1 MKNFALK
8 ILRLLRRLMVWLTL
22 LLAGWL
28 FSLIVDVQFALGF
41 LSGWFA
47 KQGFDQVSDFL
58 LQLMS
63 L

>member
-1 MKNFALK
+1 MRNLALK
-8 ILRLLRRLMVWLTL
+8 SWRLLRRIFVGLAL

-47 KQGFDQVSDFL
+47 KQGFDQISDFL
-58 LQLMS
+58 VQLMS

>member
-1 MKNFALK
+1 MRNFAARSLFF
-8 ILRLLRRLMVWLTL
+8 IRRMLVWLTL
-22 LLAGWL
+22 LVAGWL

-58 LQLMS
+58 VSLMS
-63 L
+63 I

>member
-1 MKNFALK
+1 MRNLVSKSLG
-8 ILRLLRRLMVWLTL
+8 LLRRLLVWLVL
-22 LLAGWL
+22 FVAGWM

-47 KQGFDQVSDFL
+47 KQGFDQVADFL
-58 LQLMS
+58 LKLMS

>member
-1 MKNFALK
+1 MRNFGLK
-8 ILRLLRRLMVWLTL
+8 IFRLLRRLVGWLVL

-47 KQGFDQVSDFL
+47 KQGLDQVSDFL
-58 LQLMS
+58 LKLMS

>member
-1 MKNFALK
+1 MLLK
-8 ILRLLRRLMVWLTL
+8 LLRLLRRMLGWLTL
-22 LLAGWL
+22 MVAGWL
-28 FSLIVDVQFALGF
+28 FSLIIDVQFALGF

-58 LQLMS
+58 VSLMS

>member
-1 MKNFALK
+1 MRDLALK
-8 ILRLLRRLMVWLTL
+8 SWRLLRRIFVGLAL

-47 KQGFDQVSDFL
+47 KQGFDQISDFL
-58 LQLMS
+58 VQLMS

>member
-1 MKNFALK
+1 MRNFFVK
-8 ILRLLRRLMVWLTL
+8 TLRLLRRLLVWLAL
-22 LLAGWL
+22 LLVGWL

-47 KQGFDQVSDFL
+47 KQGLDQVSDFL
-58 LQLMS
+58 LKLMS